1 MIHTGRIQ
9 ELRILRRSHD
19 LLILGDEDEVELKLH
34 ASADP
39 TGRAETL
46 RVFVYTDRDGRQVAT
61 TRMPKAEVGAFATMR
76 VHALRPTGALMDW
89 GLEPWL
95 LVPREEQE
103 RPLEEGRSYVVRV
116 YLDES
121 TGEIRGSTRAKSFLD
136 NERLTVSAE
145 DEVELLVFGR
155 SELGYAVIVNGIHH
169 GMLHTS
175 DVFKPV
181 SVGDRLVGYVKLVRD
196 DHKLDIVL
204 QPIGYQRYIDA
215 HTALVAKRIQAK
227 GGYLALTDK
236 SSAEAIHDE
245 FGISK
250 RQFKQAVGALYKER
264 LIRIEDTGIRWIG

>member
-46 RVFVYTDRDGRQVAT
+46 RVFVYTDRDRRQVAT

-136 NERLTVSAE
+136 NERLTVSAG

-169 GMLHTS
+169 GMLHKS

-196 DHKLDIVL
+196 DHKLDVVL
-204 QPIGYQRYIDA
+204 QPIGYRRYIDA

>member
-95 LVPREEQE
+95 LMPR
-103 RPLEEGRSYVVRV
+103 
-116 YLDES
+116 
-121 TGEIRGSTRAKSFLD
+121 
-136 NERLTVSAE
+136 
-145 DEVELLVFGR
+145 
-155 SELGYAVIVNGIHH
+155 
-169 GMLHTS
+169 
-175 DVFKPV
+175 
-181 SVGDRLVGYVKLVRD
+181 
-196 DHKLDIVL
+196 
-204 QPIGYQRYIDA
+204 
-215 HTALVAKRIQAK
+215 
-227 GGYLALTDK
+227 
-236 SSAEAIHDE
+236 
-245 FGISK
+245 
-250 RQFKQAVGALYKER
+250 
-264 LIRIEDTGIRWIG
+264 